1 MAPCARR
8 RVISSSN
15 SGHECEERDQL
26 RKAVEIDGPI
36 ESPPLSRT
44 SIKKVANAEIAFW
57 WSLVHNVGLV
67 VGSAQRHGGNSEGVN
82 MELTGMAMVI
92 TTKRA
97 SNSAALLG

>member
-36 ESPPLSRT
+36 EYLHPYPGPRSKRSLMLKSPFGGHWFTTLD
-44 SIKKVANAEIAFW
+44 W
-57 WSLVHNVGLV
+57 WWDQPN
-67 VGSAQRHGGNSEGVN
+67 
-82 MELTGMAMVI
+82 GMAG
-92 TTKRA
+92 TLK
-97 SNSAALLG
+97 G